1 MINYPGHYSAILIDN
16 EYPKHPLQLDVMMQ
30 IRRPDG
36 NVVHCRIERD
46 LSEILY
52 TRSKEVAVRQFANHM
67 AHKLLDGIREDVE
80 KRLEEMIW
88 ERIKDQRLP

>member
-1 MINYPGHYSAILIDN
+1 MINYPGHYSAILIEN

-30 IRRPDG
+30 IHRPGRD
-36 NVVHCRIERD
+36 VVNCRIERD

-52 TRSKEVAVRQFANHM
+52 THSKEVAVRQFANCM
-67 AHKLLDGIREDVE
+67 AHTLLDGIREDVE